1 MVELVRGPNVCLF
14 FPLAWLQVYSEI
26 FIRHLT
32 LWLLSKTGFFF
43 FIFFVLIVAVYMLS
57 EIIISVI
64 FFSLIHIFLWKDW
77 RKTVDATLKKSVVHF
92 SLIFW
97 LSRFHLSQLIQFIGC
112 DVCIHYHEGKK
123 EKERMS
129 EVVHM
134 SSAFM

>member
-1 MVELVRGPNVCLF
+1 MPF
-14 FPLAWLQVYSEI
+14 FS
-26 FIRHLT
+26 
-32 LWLLSKTGFFF
+32 
-43 FIFFVLIVAVYMLS
+43 
-57 EIIISVI
+57 ISVI
-64 FFSLIHIFLWKDW
+64 TGVFWDIKTFNFVVVVKDRFFLLHFLCFDSSCLYAFRDYYICDFFFLIHIFLWKDW